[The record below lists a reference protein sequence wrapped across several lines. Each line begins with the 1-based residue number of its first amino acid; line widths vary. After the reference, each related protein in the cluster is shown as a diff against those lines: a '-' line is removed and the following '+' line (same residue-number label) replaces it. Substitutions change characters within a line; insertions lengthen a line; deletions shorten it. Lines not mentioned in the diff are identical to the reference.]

1 MLRSYNEWASPRIG
15 GKQAGTFTEE
25 EEEEMKES
33 SISMPMTR
41 RVVLW

>member
-1 MLRSYNEWASPRIG
+1 MLSSYNEWASPRIS
-15 GKQAGTFTEE
+15 GKKAGIFT